1 MLVKE
6 QIEERKDLSQP
17 SNYRWVVLFASFF
30 TFVSFAFVFQLIPPI
45 LKTIQEDF
53 GLGEAESGL
62 LMSMVVVP
70 GIFLALPAGFVINR
84 YGFRSLGFLSIIL
97 VAVGSLTTALASTF
111 LTALVG
117 RLVLG
122 VGGAFIIVGMPTVI
136 PQWFSHKD
144 LGKAMGIYGTNMPVA
159 TITAFPT
166 ATILEQNF
174 GWHYP
179 FYVGTAVA
187 IVAAIIFLITVRE
200 GPLKGKRKTS
210 GPEEV
215 KRAVKNAEV
224 WKASLVWM
232 FFNTTAIAFLSWAP
246 TLFQDFKHLED
257 FQASLLASV
266 LMYAAVV
273 FVPIF
278 GWASDKSGKR
288 KPFIVS
294 GSILLALALN
304 ATAYALDFTLPL
316 SVLVLGVAAAMVPP
330 IVMTIPAESLP
341 PNLAGTAFSIVTL
354 CQNIGITLSAPLAG
368 YFIQTTRSLPLTFLG
383 ISLFSVAAAIAGL
396 TLKTK

>member
-1 MLVKE
+1 MLVKQ

-30 TFVSFAFVFQLIPPI
+30 TFVAFAFVFQLIPPI
-45 LKTIQEDF
+45 LKTFQEDF

-70 GIFLALPAGFVINR
+70 RIFLALPAGFVINR
-84 YGFRSLGFLSIIL
+84 YGFRSLGFLSIFL
-97 VAVGSLTTALASTF
+97 VAVGSFTTALAGTF
-111 LTALVG
+111 LTALAG
-117 RLVLG
+117 RFILG

-187 IVAAIIFLITVRE
+187 IVAAIIFWVAVRE
-200 GPLKGKRKTS
+200 GPFKGERKTS

-215 KRAVKNAEV
+215 KLAVKNAEV

-246 TLFQDFKHLED
+246 TLFQTYKDLD
-257 FQASLLASV
+257 QLSASLLTSV
-266 LMYAAVV
+266 LMYAAVMC
-273 FVPIF
+273 VPLF
-278 GWASDKSGKR
+278 GWASDKSDRR
-288 KPFIVS
+288 KPFLVF
-294 GSILLALALN
+294 GSLLLGFALI
-304 ATAYALDFTLPL
+304 ATAYAFDLALGF
-316 SVLVLGVAAAMVPP
+316 SVIVLGIAAAMVPP
-330 IVMTIPAESLP
+330 IVMTIPASSLP

-354 CQNIGITLSAPLAG
+354 CQNIGITFSAPLAG
-368 YFIQTTRSLPLTFLG
+368 YLIQTTQSISLTFFG
-383 ISLFSVAAAIAGL
+383 ISLSAFAGAITAL

>member
-1 MLVKE
+1 
-6 QIEERKDLSQP
+6 
-17 SNYRWVVLFASFF
+17 VLFASFF
-30 TFVSFAFVFQLIPPI
+30 TFVAFAFVFQLVPPLLRNI
-45 LKTIQEDF
+45 RTDF
-53 GLGEAESGL
+53 GVSESESGL

-70 GIFLALPAGFVINR
+70 GIFLALPAGLIINR
-84 YGFRSLGFLSIIL
+84 YGFRTLGFLSTVL
-97 VAVGSLTTALASTF
+97 VAVGSLETALASTF
-111 LTALVG
+111 VMALIG
-117 RLVLG
+117 RFILG
-122 VGGAFIIVGMPTVI
+122 IGGAFIITGMPTVI

-166 ATILEQNF
+166 ATILAQNF
-174 GWHYP
+174 DWRYP
-179 FYVGTAVA
+179 FYVGTVVA
-187 IVAAIIFLITVRE
+187 LVSAIIFAIVIRE
-200 GPLKGKRKTS
+200 GPLKGERRPI
-210 GPEEV
+210 GAEEV
-215 KRAVKNAEV
+215 KRAVKSIEV

-273 FVPIF
+273 FVPLF
-278 GWASDKSGKR
+278 GWASDKTGRR
-288 KPFIVS
+288 KPFLVS

-304 ATAYALDFTLPL
+304 ATAYAFDVTLPL
-316 SVLVLGVAAAMVPP
+316 SVLVLGMAAAMVPP
-330 IVMTIPAESLP
+330 IVMTIPAENLP

-354 CQNIGITLSAPLAG
+354 CQNIGITLSAPMAG
-368 YFIQTTRSLPLTFLG
+368 YLIQTTQSLQLTFLG
-383 ISLFSVAAAIAGL
+383 ISLFSFAAAMTAL